1 MSLVTENSTVKVHYT
16 GKLLDNTVFD
26 SSLNNEPIS
35 ATLGQGL
42 LIAGFEKGLIGMS
55 VGETKT
61 VTIPFAEAYGPV
73 LEERI
78 QEVERQ
84 YVPETVEIGQML
96 TAQTEGGPI
105 NVTVVDMNDTTVTLD
120 GNHPL
125 AGQDLIFELEVIEV
139 Q

>member
-16 GKLLDNTVFD
+16 GRLLDNTVFD

-42 LIAGFEKGLIGMS
+42 IGMTA
-55 VGETKT
+55 GETKT
-61 VTIPFAEAYGPV
+61 ITIPFAEAYGPV
-73 LEERI
+73 LEDRI

-96 TAQTEGGPI
+96 TAQTEVGPI
-105 NVTVVDMNDTTVTLD
+105 NVTVVDMNDETVTLD